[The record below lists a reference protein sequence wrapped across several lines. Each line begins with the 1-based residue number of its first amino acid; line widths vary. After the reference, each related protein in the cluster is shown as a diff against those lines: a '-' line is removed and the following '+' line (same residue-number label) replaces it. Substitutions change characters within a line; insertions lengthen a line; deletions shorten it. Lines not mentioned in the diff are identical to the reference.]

1 MTDALLFTDP
11 TWRRRTPA
19 DYLPMASVVVITRG
33 RVEATLNLVMTL
45 GILMTD
51 A

>member
-1 MTDALLFTDP
+1 
-11 TWRRRTPA
+11 
-19 DYLPMASVVVITRG
+19 MASVVVITRG
-33 RVEATLNLVMTL
+33 RVEPTLNLVMTL